1 MKIWQRAV
9 GAIFLSVLIASCAES
24 PKRPPA
30 GQASPLP
37 TGQSTLALVK
47 ARGVVNCG
55 VSKGLPG
62 FSAPDGDGTW
72 RGLDA
77 DFCRAIASAVF
88 GDATKVAFKP
98 VSTEQ
103 RFVALQSGEV
113 DLLARNSVWTLSR
126 DTQLGLDFPAVTFY
140 DGQAFM
146 VRRDSGI
153 ASVAQLTGAT
163 VCVQAGTTTEF
174 QLGTYSIAHRLGL
187 QAVAFRDTQQV
198 ISAYD
203 EGRCVAYTADSS
215 GLAAERTVL
224 SDPTAHI
231 ILPGLISKEPI
242 SPVVRQGDNQWADIV
257 RWTHFA
263 RLIAEEKGID
273 SAHAD
278 QARNSSRDFEVR
290 LLFGVDGNMN
300 EGLGLPRDWAYNI
313 VKQVGNYAESFER
326 NLGRATPLGMERGA
340 NTLWSKGGLQFAPPV
355 R

>member
-1 MKIWQRAV
+1 MKTWQCAV
-9 GAIFLSVLIASCAES
+9 GAILLSVAIASCAES
-24 PKRPPA
+24 PKRSPA
-30 GQASPLP
+30 GQSAPMLA
-37 TGQSTLALVK
+37 GQSTLALVK

-55 VSKGLPG
+55 VNPGLAG
-62 FSAPDGDGTW
+62 FSAPDSDGVW

-77 DFCRAIASAVF
+77 DFCRAVASAVF

-103 RFVALQSGEV
+103 RFVPLQSGEI

-153 ASVAQLTGAT
+153 ASIAQLIGAT
-163 VCVQAGTTTEF
+163 VCVQAGTTTEL
-174 QLGTYSIAHRLGL
+174 QLGTYSIAHGLGL
-187 QAVAFRDTQQV
+187 QAVEFRDSQQV

-203 EGRCVAYTADSS
+203 EGRCVAYTTDSS

-242 SPVVRQGDNQWADIV
+242 APVVRHGDNQWADIV
-257 RWTHFA
+257 RWTHFV

-278 QARNSSRDFEVR
+278 QARNTSQDFEVR
-290 LLFGVDGNMN
+290 RLFGVDGTMN

-326 NLGRATPLGMERGA
+326 NVGRATPLGMERGA
-340 NTLWSKGGLQFAPPV
+340 NALWSKGGLQFAPPV